1 MAFIADNWLYF
12 LIGIV
17 LVPLLVK
24 TYPNLPNRK
33 LWWET
38 KDWNE
43 PLTPSELRD
52 LERARER
59 EAKQKSKEVDRDSD
73 EKN

>member
-1 MAFIADNWLYF
+1 MAFIVDNWLYF

-24 TYPNLPNRK
+24 TYPNLPNRAP
-33 LWWET
+33 WWET

-43 PLTPSELRD
+43 PLTPSELKD
-52 LERARER
+52 LDRAREK
-59 EAKQKSKEVDRDSD
+59 EAKQDARIAARDSD
-73 EKN
+73 KEN